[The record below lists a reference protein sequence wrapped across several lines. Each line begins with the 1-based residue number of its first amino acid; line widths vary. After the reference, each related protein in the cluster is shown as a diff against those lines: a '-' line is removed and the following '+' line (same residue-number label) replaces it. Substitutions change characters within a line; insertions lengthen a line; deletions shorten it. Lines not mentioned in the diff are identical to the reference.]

1 MLLTHTESKDSQGK
15 SVKEKKKK
23 KSGGSDEPKVD
34 PKSPQETQRQF

>member
-15 SVKEKKKK
+15 SVKEKKK